1 MYGRKSTKIDD
12 LLDLDDPSDGS
23 EGFSNRNVGSYTNAI
38 RSNNPNMFRGN
49 AIDGAKRI
57 EQYRQSNNFQN
68 QRPPMHPQ
76 NHPQNHPQTRHQNH
90 QNHPQTRHQTHS
102 PYKQSANI
110 YEGYENDITCQQ
122 VLKHISNC
130 PICSKFYNND
140 RTVYIIIIVILIII
154 CLLLFKKVLDV

>member
-12 LLDLDDPSDGS
+12 LLDLDDPSNGS

-49 AIDGAKRI
+49 AVDGAKRI
-57 EQYRQSNNFQN
+57 EQSRQI
-68 QRPPMHPQ
+68 HPQ
-76 NHPQNHPQTRHQNH
+76 M
-90 QNHPQTRHQTHS
+90 HS
-102 PYKQSANI
+102 NVRPYHSSYKQSANI
-110 YEGYENDITCQQ
+110 YEGYENKSNNSDITCQQ

-154 CLLLFKKVLDV
+154 SLLLFKKVLDV

>member
-23 EGFSNRNVGSYTNAI
+23 EGFSNRNMGSYTNAI

-49 AIDGAKRI
+49 AIDGAKKI
-57 EQYRQSNNFQN
+57 EQYRQLNNFQ
-68 QRPPMHPQ
+68 QHRPRHPQ
-76 NHPQNHPQTRHQNH
+76 IHPNISYRQHQS
-90 QNHPQTRHQTHS
+90 S
-102 PYKQSANI
+102 PYKQPTNI
-110 YEGYENDITCQQ
+110 YEGFENKNKSNNSDITCQK

-154 CLLLFKKVLDV
+154 SLLLFKKVLDV

>member
-23 EGFSNRNVGSYTNAI
+23 EGFSNRNMGSYTNAI
-38 RSNNPNMFRGN
+38 RSNNPNIFRGS
-49 AIDGAKRI
+49 AIDGARKI
-57 EQYRQSNNFQN
+57 EQYRQLNNFQ
-68 QRPPMHPQ
+68 QHRPQHHPQ
-76 NHPQNHPQTRHQNH
+76 MHSNINYRQHHSS
-90 QNHPQTRHQTHS
+90 S
-102 PYKQSANI
+102 PYKQTANI
-110 YEGYENDITCQQ
+110 YEGYENKDKSNNNDITCQK

-154 CLLLFKKVLDV
+154 SLLLFKKVLDV

>member
-23 EGFSNRNVGSYTNAI
+23 EGFSNRSVGSYTNAI

-49 AIDGAKRI
+49 AVDGAKRI
-57 EQYRQSNNFQN
+57 EQYRQLNNFQN
-68 QRPPMHPQ
+68 QRPQHPNYRQ
-76 NHPQNHPQTRHQNH
+76 HT
-90 QNHPQTRHQTHS
+90 S
-102 PYKQSANI
+102 SYKQSPTI
-110 YEGYENDITCQQ
+110 YEGFDNKKTNTNNKDITCQQ

>member
-49 AIDGAKRI
+49 AVDGAKRI

-76 NHPQNHPQTRHQNH
+76 NHPQNR
-90 QNHPQTRHQTHS
+90 PQTRHQTHS

-154 CLLLFKKVLDV
+154 SLLLFKKVLDV